1 MPQDPKPVLSGAHT
15 QVMVS
20 LSLSF
25 SFLEYPFWRITSSQP
40 MLPLSYHSHTHS
52 PDPNEFCNTCQPDFY
67 KEPTSALHL
76 TSSKGFLLLNDQGDL
91 KTLQQLLRLCLHS
104 ALLCLSLPQSSQWD
118 CALKCHSNPVSLP
131 LPLESLLFLRED
143 FFIHVSTHGK
153 LPSSNLAINFSA
165 DIRDGLKG

>member
-1 MPQDPKPVLSGAHT
+1 
-15 QVMVS
+15 
-20 LSLSF
+20 
-25 SFLEYPFWRITSSQP
+25 